1 MGAPVRRDGGAVLTD
16 AGQAAQLVS
25 QAGVLMDKV
34 PPLGHHPEC
43 TRPGVRIALVEMPDG
58 RLLDKDELMKR
69 PHRRRL
75 LTV

>member
-1 MGAPVRRDGGAVLTD
+1 
-16 AGQAAQLVS
+16 
-25 QAGVLMDKV
+25 
-34 PPLGHHPEC
+34 
-43 TRPGVRIALVEMPDG
+43 VRIALVEMPDG